1 MIQEEIIE
9 VKLGEKREKLR
20 KWLNILDEDFGV
32 KMTVIARELD
42 IQVQNLHN
50 FKKGKQTISVEKIF
64 ILERFLIGKYGKL
77 LLEVEKDYESVSK

>member
-1 MIQEEIIE
+1 MIQEKIIE
-9 VKLGEKREKLR
+9 VKLEEKREKLR

-50 FKKGKQTISVEKIF
+50 FKKRKTDLKC
-64 ILERFLIGKYGKL
+64 
-77 LLEVEKDYESVSK
+77 

>member
-1 MIQEEIIE
+1 MIQEKIIE
-9 VKLGEKREKLR
+9 VKLEEKREKLR

-50 FKKGKQTISVEKIF
+50 FKKGKQTLSVEKIF
-64 ILERFLIGKYGKL
+64 FLERFLIGKYRKL
-77 LLEVEKDYESVSK
+77 LVEV

>member
-64 ILERFLIGKYGKL
+64 FLERFLLGKYGKL
-77 LLEVEKDYESVSK
+77 LVEE